1 MLRSFDV
8 VSRGSRGEQDFN
20 RFRWVFLKSSF
31 AFVLMMP
38 QLRGDAVG
46 IGRIAVSYLC
56 TSLLERPALLGCYM

>member
-1 MLRSFDV
+1 
-8 VSRGSRGEQDFN
+8 
-20 RFRWVFLKSSF
+20 
-31 AFVLMMP
+31 MMP